1 MLNPKV
7 LPGLILL
14 FYSLVTQAQTYINPL
29 VIPPLM
35 TGQQFQLDID
45 TGSVPLLPG
54 FRTLTYGFNGAY
66 LGPTLELTKGDQV
79 SITINNHLTEESS
92 VHWHGLHVPAAMD
105 GGPETIIPAG
115 GTFVSSFD
123 VMNPAATFW
132 YHPHVHMNTE
142 AQVEKG
148 LAGFI
153 IIRDS
158 SEATLNLPRDYG
170 TDDFPI
176 VLQDRSYSG
185 SNQFIIGGLADSM
198 LVNGVIRPHLDVQS
212 KVIRFRLL
220 NGSSA
225 RVYNLGFSD
234 NRNFH
239 VIAGDASLLPEP
251 FSTNRFILSNGERV
265 EILVDFSGSVGD
277 TIFLMSYASELPT
290 SVPGN
295 MPGMM
300 GNNGPLDG
308 ADFNILQI
316 GVIPPLPGGVTAIPL
331 ALVPVSTWDSS
342 TVNKVRNRTI
352 TGQGMASMGN
362 FYLDGLQYIMGFVND
377 TMKLGD
383 IELWNISNFSNI
395 SHPMHVHDV
404 SFRILARN
412 GMTPPGYES
421 GWKDVFNILPQETV
435 TIIMRF
441 QDFADATVPYMYH
454 CHNLAHEDMGMM
466 TSFIVIDTATSGT
479 SSHQHSPPSYLFPN
493 PSTSYWDVMMEV
505 GHDEEYELTV
515 SDLAGRVLKIISGR
529 KSHHPIRMETAD
541 LPSGCY
547 VVEMKLPQNGDR
559 KVMRGIVAH
568 D

>member
-1 MLNPKV
+1 MLNLKI

-295 MPGMM
+295 MPGII

-331 ALVPVSTWDSS
+331 TLVPVSTWDSS

-395 SHPMHVHDV
+395 SHP
-404 SFRILARN
+404 
-412 GMTPPGYES
+412 
-421 GWKDVFNILPQETV
+421 
-435 TIIMRF
+435 
-441 QDFADATVPYMYH
+441 
-454 CHNLAHEDMGMM
+454 
-466 TSFIVIDTATSGT
+466 
-479 SSHQHSPPSYLFPN
+479 
-493 PSTSYWDVMMEV
+493 
-505 GHDEEYELTV
+505 
-515 SDLAGRVLKIISGR
+515 
-529 KSHHPIRMETAD
+529 
-541 LPSGCY
+541 
-547 VVEMKLPQNGDR
+547 
-559 KVMRGIVAH
+559 
-568 D
+568 